1 MTTSW
6 QLIKPLESHLKLFIV
21 CTNGLRLYRAGQQ
34 KLIFGEMK
42 WQYSG
47 WRMHQQIFFDLFIL
61 WGFFDLWLFLFQM
74 PAKKIKSYRSQLS
87 FMISDS
93 RWIFPVWPFAYH
105 LKYPKSGCIKGF
117 FKFFYQKAKAEV
129 SRKPQEEWL
138 IPAQCRKLLSG
149 ASVAAAEVYHH
160 GYLIS
165 QRRLRD
171 QQGQFSALSTLL
183 SFFDVVRRHP
193 LDLVSHNMSAQRKS
207 PERKT

>member
-1 MTTSW
+1 MVVFVPNASQKNKKLPITTVIHDFRFSVNLSCLALCLPPQIPQVW
-6 QLIKPLESHLKLFIV
+6 MR
-21 CTNGLRLYRAGQQ
+21 LR
-34 KLIFGEMK
+34 
-42 WQYSG
+42 
-47 WRMHQQIFFDLFIL
+47 
-61 WGFFDLWLFLFQM
+61 
-74 PAKKIKSYRSQLS
+74 
-87 FMISDS
+87 
-93 RWIFPVWPFAYH
+93 VVV
-105 LKYPKSGCIKGF
+105 
-117 FKFFYQKAKAEV
+117 FFYQKAKVEV
-129 SRKPQEEWL
+129 SGKPQEEWL

-193 LDLVSHNMSAQRKS
+193 LDLVSHSMSAQRKS